1 MGPSTVIGEIPVE
14 GGPLKTA
21 GMPGFRIWNWT
32 ATNFLSSRELCLA
45 RHFLIL
51 RLAAKNGNTLTE
63 NLSCTYCRHLM
74 VLATA
79 RCSVEATTLQLFI
92 ILDTASYRRVPN
104 SHRNSSSQQHLV
116 RTLAKLEWTADCFA
130 QFPQLQMALNGT
142 ARSYRCR
149 HFCNRFVVPRD
160 YKFSPRLPVSNR
172 DGLMRENAPYRLR
185 GSARWKK
192 QQQTNKK
199 RAGITRNHERGV
211 HECRRLEAPG
221 HGVSEKRPLLQ
232 LKFSKTHVSVHLWL
246 AGLVYEVAQKRMQA
260 RQLRERAKRK
270 KAPCFGITSKGQHCQ
285 EIEQNFVTIF
295 YPIQLSS
302 NSLDILTEEAQTFTW
317 LSRAVR

>member
-45 RHFLIL
+45 RHILIL

-116 RTLAKLEWTADCFA
+116 RTLAKLEWTADCFPR
-130 QFPQLQMALNGT
+130 FPQLQMALTGT

-160 YKFSPRLPVSNR
+160 YKFSPRLPVCA
-172 DGLMRENAPYRLR
+172 GAHGE
-185 GSARWKK
+185 KK
-192 QQQTNKK
+192 IAQ
-199 RAGITRNHERGV
+199 
-211 HECRRLEAPG
+211 
-221 HGVSEKRPLLQ
+221 VSL
-232 LKFSKTHVSVHLWL
+232 
-246 AGLVYEVAQKRMQA
+246 
-260 RQLRERAKRK
+260 
-270 KAPCFGITSKGQHCQ
+270 GITSEEFMRIMSAGGLKPRGTGCRKNVHCFSW
-285 EIEQNFVTIF
+285 NFRKPMF
-295 YPIQLSS
+295 Q
-302 NSLDILTEEAQTFTW
+302 FTCD
-317 LSRAVR
+317 